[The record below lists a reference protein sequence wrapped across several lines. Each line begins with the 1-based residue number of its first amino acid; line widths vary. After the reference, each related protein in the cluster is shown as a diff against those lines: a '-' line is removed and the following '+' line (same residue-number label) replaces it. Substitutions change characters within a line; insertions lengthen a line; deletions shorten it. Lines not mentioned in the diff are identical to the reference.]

1 MQMINIVFV
10 ITYDENQFYNLGT
23 TYAIT
28 LKEGVNLNLKYLLV
42 LLNSKLI
49 SFYYLKKF
57 TNESSLTNA
66 ISTKNLFEIPMKI
79 KFDQISF
86 IEKADKMLSLNKD
99 LQESS
104 SKFQRTLQR
113 QFEVLEKLPKKL
125 ENWYELTF
133 ADFLKELKK
142 KKIVLS
148 FEEDEKW
155 EDYFLPQQ
163 QKALEIKDQITKTDK
178 EIDAMVYELYGL
190 TDKEIAIVENT

>member
-1 MQMINIVFV
+1 M
-10 ITYDENQFYNLGT
+10 
-23 TYAIT
+23 AIFQNT
-28 LKEGVNLNLKYLLV
+28 VVNKYL
-42 LLNSKLI
+42 NNQ
-49 SFYYLKKF
+49 
-57 TNESSLTNA
+57 NE
-66 ISTKNLFEIPMKI
+66 
-79 KFDQISF
+79 
-86 IEKADKMLSLNKD
+86 
-99 LQESS
+99 
-104 SKFQRTLQR
+104 LQR

-178 EIDAMVYELYGL
+178 EIDAMVYELYDL
-190 TDKEIAIVENT
+190 TDEEIAIVENS